1 MIIMKQGIQK
11 KIEVFGLIFIYVL
24 LFVNAVFFKDSIA
37 ALISAFFG
45 ITYTILAGKGR
56 PYCYLFGLMGSGFYV
71 YLAFRNAL
79 WGNLILYAA
88 YYIPMQIL
96 GFFRWQKHLKSNK
109 SEIIKIS
116 LKQSERIRFMFI
128 SFLFTIL
135 TIIIL
140 IFTGDKSPFI
150 DGITTVFSVIGMYL
164 TVKRCIEQWLA
175 WIIVNGLSSLMW
187 LSLIVQGTK
196 AYSTLLMWIVYF
208 ILGIYFF
215 FVWKK
220 EMSISNNNL

>member
-1 MIIMKQGIQK
+1 M
-11 KIEVFGLIFIYVL
+11 IFIYVL

-56 PYCYLFGLMGSGFYV
+56 PYCYLFGLVGSGFYV

-150 DGITTVFSVIGMYL
+150 DGITTVFSVAGMYL
-164 TVKRCIEQWLA
+164 TVRRAIEQWVV
-175 WIIVNGLSSLMW
+175 WILVNGLSAVMWFKIAIGGEKVYSTVLMW
-187 LSLIVQGTK
+187 S
-196 AYSTLLMWIVYF
+196 VYF
-208 ILGIYFF
+208 VLAIYFYIC
-215 FVWKK
+215 WRK
-220 EMSISNNNL
+220 EIRGNYQ

>member
-1 MIIMKQGIQK
+1 MIIMKQGMQK
-11 KIEVFGLIFIYVL
+11 KINVVGFMFIYVL

-56 PYCYLFGLMGSGFYV
+56 PYCYLFGLVGSGFYV

-150 DGITTVFSVIGMYL
+150 DGITTVFSVAGMYL
-164 TVKRCIEQWLA
+164 TVRRAIEQWVV
-175 WIIVNGLSSLMW
+175 WILVNGLSAVMWFKIAIGGEKVYSTVLMW
-187 LSLIVQGTK
+187 S
-196 AYSTLLMWIVYF
+196 VYF
-208 ILGIYFF
+208 VLAIYFYIC
-215 FVWKK
+215 WRK
-220 EMSISNNNL
+220 EIRGNYQ

>member
-150 DGITTVFSVIGMYL
+150 DGITTVFSVAGMYL
-164 TVKRCIEQWLA
+164 TVRRAIEQWVV
-175 WIIVNGLSSLMW
+175 WILVNGLSAVMWFKIAIGGEKVYSTVLMW
-187 LSLIVQGTK
+187 S
-196 AYSTLLMWIVYF
+196 VYF
-208 ILGIYFF
+208 VLAIYFYIC
-215 FVWKK
+215 WRK
-220 EMSISNNNL
+220 EIRGNYQ

>member
-116 LKQSERIRFMFI
+116 LKQSERIRLMFI
-128 SFLFTIL
+128 SFLLTIL

-150 DGITTVFSVIGMYL
+150 DGITTVFSVAGMYL
-164 TVKRCIEQWLA
+164 TVRRAIEQWVV
-175 WIIVNGLSSLMW
+175 WILVNGLSAVMWFKIAIGGEKVYSTVLMW
-187 LSLIVQGTK
+187 S
-196 AYSTLLMWIVYF
+196 VYF
-208 ILGIYFF
+208 VLAIYFYIC
-215 FVWKK
+215 WRK
-220 EMSISNNNL
+220 EIRGNYQ